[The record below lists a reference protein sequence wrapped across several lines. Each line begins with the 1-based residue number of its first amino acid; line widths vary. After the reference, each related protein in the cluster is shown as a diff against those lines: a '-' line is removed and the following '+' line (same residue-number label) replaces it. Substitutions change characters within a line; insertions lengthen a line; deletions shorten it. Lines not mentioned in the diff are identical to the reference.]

1 MDHGVE
7 RHDEL
12 ADARGHG
19 HLEGFAGFAQTVVE
33 GPDHRV
39 EAQRGNAGHI
49 KRAPHDGTTALNAP
63 LAGVLAAVGKIERCD
78 TGERGDLA
86 AVQ

>member
-12 ADARGHG
+12 ANARGHG
-19 HLEGFAGFAQTVVE
+19 HLEGFAGLTQTVVE
-33 GPDHRV
+33 GPDGRI
-39 EAQRGNAGHI
+39 EAQRGDASHI
-49 KRAPHDGTTALNAP
+49 KRAPHDGTTALNAT
-63 LAGVLAAVGKIERCD
+63 LAGVLAAIGIERSN
-78 TGERGDLA
+78 TGQRGDLA

>member
-19 HLEGFAGFAQTVVE
+19 HLEGFAGFYAETVVE
-33 GPDHRV
+33 GLNTGLKRS
-39 EAQRGNAGHI
+39 AGMQAI
-49 KRAPHDGTTALNAP
+49 
-63 LAGVLAAVGKIERCD
+63 
-78 TGERGDLA
+78 
-86 AVQ
+86 